1 MLKCRNLAILA
12 IVGIVI
18 LANFCFPM
26 KAIATT
32 QDLQINST
40 AGYTIQ
46 ARFSYDEAQNIEVIR
61 ESGKGKTQ
69 AIDSLVVSFYN
80 PAGEI
85 IASYDNITDGVATGE
100 YFEFNFDLTTQQ
112 LLGQIDLGGESA
124 GEMYLKGEVDG
135 ELSLIEIDASGE
147 EKAIDV
153 VRSRDVSWNVPT
165 VGANR
170 FSPS

>member
-1 MLKCRNLAILA
+1 MLKYKKMAILA
-12 IVGIVI
+12 ITGIVI

-26 KAIATT
+26 SAIAIT

-46 ARFSYDEAQNIEVIR
+46 ARFSYEDTEDIGVIR
-61 ESGKGKTQ
+61 ESGKGETQ

-80 PAGEI
+80 PAGEM

-100 YFEFNFDLTTQQ
+100 YFEFNFDPATQQ
-112 LLGQIDLGGESA
+112 LLGEIDLGGESA
-124 GEMYLKGEVDG
+124 GEMYLKGEADR
-135 ELSLIEIDASGE
+135 ELSLIEIDAAGE

-153 VRSRDVSWNVPT
+153 VRSR
-165 VGANR
+165 
-170 FSPS
+170 